1 MAVPGF
7 SAAQRYLFRICAG
20 EFCFV
25 MARVF
30 VDQALAPR
38 PSANKHMASM
48 SNCCAYAVRMGGH
61 VRVWGV
67 QRMFAFLST
76 MSSEGVSQ
84 QLASLQLYKAT
95 IFYMPASALPH
106 LRAPVTF

>member
-1 MAVPGF
+1 
-7 SAAQRYLFRICAG
+7 
-20 EFCFV
+20 

-38 PSANKHMASM
+38 PSANKPMAST

-61 VRVWGV
+61 VRVLGV

-95 IFYMPASALPH
+95 ILCMPASAVPH
-106 LRAPVTF
+106 LRAPMTF